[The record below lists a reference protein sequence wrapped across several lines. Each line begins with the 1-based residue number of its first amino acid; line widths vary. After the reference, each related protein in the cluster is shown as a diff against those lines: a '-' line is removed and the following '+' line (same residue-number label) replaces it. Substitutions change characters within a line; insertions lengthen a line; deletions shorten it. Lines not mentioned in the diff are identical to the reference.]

1 MNTILGVVSL
11 LAGIAGVC
19 GICIIFR
26 NNSLKERSRWRIS
39 GKKLSCTEIIGQP
52 IRYVVEVEYQLNN
65 DVYRKKIVTSDKGIR
80 ECRDNEQIQLLY
92 VEKINKIYWAE
103 DKSNEW
109 FVCILL
115 LIVFCCFMF
124 GLTCVLWILV

>member
-1 MNTILGVVSL
+1 MNTVLGVVSL

-19 GICIIFR
+19 GIYIIFR

-52 IRYVVEVEYQLNN
+52 IRYAVEVEYQLNN
-65 DVYRKKIVTSDKGIR
+65 DVYRRKIVTSDKRIR
-80 ECRDNEQIQLLY
+80 ECRDNEQIQLIY
-92 VEKINKIYWAE
+92 VEEINKVFWAE

-109 FVCILL
+109 FILVL
-115 LIVFCCFMF
+115 MLIVFCCFMF
-124 GLTCVLWILV
+124 GLTFVLWILA

>member
-65 DVYRKKIVTSDKGIR
+65 DVYRRKIITSDKRIR
-80 ECRDNEQIQLLY
+80 ECRDNEQIQLIY
-92 VEKINKIYWAE
+92 VGGINKIFWAE

-109 FVCILL
+109 FVLILM

-124 GLTCVLWILV
+124 GLTCILWILA

>member
-1 MNTILGVVSL
+1 MNIIIGVMSF
-11 LAGIAGVC
+11 LAGIAGIS
-19 GICIIFR
+19 GIYIIFR
-26 NNSLKERSRWRIS
+26 NKRLKERSSRRIL

-65 DVYRKKIVTSDKGIR
+65 AVCRRKIVTSDKRIKKYK
-80 ECRDNEQIQLLY
+80 DDEQIPLLY
-92 VEKINKIYWAE
+92 VEEINKIFWAE

-124 GLTCVLWILV
+124 GLTCALWILP

>member
-1 MNTILGVVSL
+1 MNTVLGVMSL

-19 GICIIFR
+19 GIYIILR

-65 DVYRKKIVTSDKGIR
+65 DVYRRKIVTSDKRIR
-80 ECRDNEQIQLLY
+80 ECRDNEQIQLIY
-92 VEKINKIYWAE
+92 VGGINKIFWAE

-109 FVCILL
+109 FVLILM
-115 LIVFCCFMF
+115 LIVFCGFMF
-124 GLTCVLWILV
+124 GLTYILWFLD

>member
-1 MNTILGVVSL
+1 MNTVLGVVSL

-19 GICIIFR
+19 GIYIIFR

-65 DVYRKKIVTSDKGIR
+65 DVYRRKIVTSDKRIR
-80 ECRDNEQIQLLY
+80 ECRDNEQIQLIY
-92 VEKINKIYWAE
+92 VDGIDKIFWAE
-103 DKSNEW
+103 GKSNEW
-109 FVCILL
+109 FVLILM

-124 GLTCVLWILV
+124 GLTGVLWILA

>member
-1 MNTILGVVSL
+1 MNTVLGVVSL

-52 IRYVVEVEYQLNN
+52 TRYVVEVEYQLNN
-65 DVYRKKIVTSDKGIR
+65 DVYRKKIVTSDKRIR

-103 DKSNEW
+103 DESNEW

-124 GLTCVLWILV
+124 GLTCILWILA

>member
-1 MNTILGVVSL
+1 MNTVLGVVSL

-19 GICIIFR
+19 GIYIIFR

-65 DVYRKKIVTSDKGIR
+65 DVYRRKIVTSDKRIR
-80 ECRDNEQIQLLY
+80 ECKDNEQIQLIY
-92 VEKINKIYWAE
+92 VEEINKVFWAE

-109 FVCILL
+109 FVLILM
-115 LIVFCCFMF
+115 LIVFCGFMF
-124 GLTCVLWILV
+124 GLTFVLWILA

>member
-1 MNTILGVVSL
+1 MNTILGVLSL

-19 GICIIFR
+19 CICIIFR

-52 IRYVVEVEYQLNN
+52 TRYVVEVEYQLNN
-65 DVYRKKIVTSDKGIR
+65 DVYRKKIVTSDKRIR
-80 ECRDNEQIQLLY
+80 ECRDNEQIQLIY
-92 VEKINKIYWAE
+92 VEEINKVFWAE

-109 FVCILL
+109 FVLILM

-124 GLTCVLWILV
+124 GLTCILWILA

>member
-1 MNTILGVVSL
+1 MNTVLGVVSL

-19 GICIIFR
+19 GIYIILR
-26 NNSLKERSRWRIS
+26 NNSLKERSRWHIS

-65 DVYRKKIVTSDKGIR
+65 DVYRRKIVTSDKRIR
-80 ECRDNEQIQLLY
+80 ECRDNEQIQLIY
-92 VEKINKIYWAE
+92 VEGIDKIFWAE

-109 FVCILL
+109 FGWILM
-115 LIVFCCFMF
+115 LIIFCCVMF
-124 GLTCVLWILV
+124 GLTCVLWILA

>member
-1 MNTILGVVSL
+1 MNTVLGVVSL

-19 GICIIFR
+19 GIYIILR

-65 DVYRKKIVTSDKGIR
+65 NIYRRKIVTSDKRIR
-80 ECRDNEQIQLLY
+80 ECRDNEQIQLIY
-92 VEKINKIYWAE
+92 VGGINKIFWAE

-109 FVCILL
+109 FVLILM
-115 LIVFCCFMF
+115 LIVFCGFMF
-124 GLTCVLWILV
+124 GLTYILWFLD

>member
-1 MNTILGVVSL
+1 MYTVFGVVSL

-19 GICIIFR
+19 GIYIILR

-65 DVYRKKIVTSDKGIR
+65 DIYRRKIVTSDKRIR
-80 ECRDNEQIQLLY
+80 ECRDNEQIQLIY
-92 VEKINKIYWAE
+92 VEEKNKVFWAE

-109 FVCILL
+109 FILVL
-115 LIVFCCFMF
+115 MLIVFCCFMF
-124 GLTCVLWILV
+124 GLTCILWILA

>member
-1 MNTILGVVSL
+1 MNTVLGVVSL

-19 GICIIFR
+19 GIYIILR

-65 DVYRKKIVTSDKGIR
+65 DVYRRKIVTSDKRIR
-80 ECRDNEQIQLLY
+80 ECRDNEQIQLIY
-92 VEKINKIYWAE
+92 VDGIDKIFWAE
-103 DKSNEW
+103 GKSNEW
-109 FVCILL
+109 FVLILM

-124 GLTCVLWILV
+124 GLTGVLWILA

>member
-1 MNTILGVVSL
+1 MNTVLGVVSL

-19 GICIIFR
+19 GIYIIFR

-52 IRYVVEVEYQLNN
+52 TRYVVEVEYQLNN
-65 DVYRKKIVTSDKGIR
+65 DVYRKKIVTSDKRIR

-103 DKSNEW
+103 EESNEW

-124 GLTCVLWILV
+124 GLTCILWILA

>member
-1 MNTILGVVSL
+1 MNTVLGVMSL

-19 GICIIFR
+19 GIYIILR

-65 DVYRKKIVTSDKGIR
+65 DVYRRKIVTSDKRIR
-80 ECRDNEQIQLLY
+80 ECRDNEQIQLIY
-92 VEKINKIYWAE
+92 VGGINKIFWAE

-109 FVCILL
+109 FVLILM

-124 GLTCVLWILV
+124 GLTGVLWILA

>member
-1 MNTILGVVSL
+1 MNTILGVMSL

-65 DVYRKKIVTSDKGIR
+65 DVYRRKIITSDKRIR
-80 ECRDNEQIQLLY
+80 ECRDNEQIQLIY
-92 VEKINKIYWAE
+92 VGGINKIFWAE

-109 FVCILL
+109 FVLILM

-124 GLTCVLWILV
+124 GLTCILWILA

>member
-1 MNTILGVVSL
+1 MYTVFGVVSL

-19 GICIIFR
+19 GIYIILR

-65 DVYRKKIVTSDKGIR
+65 DIYRRKIVTSDKRIR
-80 ECRDNEQIQLLY
+80 ECRDNEQIQLIY
-92 VEKINKIYWAE
+92 VGGINKIFWAE

-109 FVCILL
+109 FVLILM

-124 GLTCVLWILV
+124 GLTCILWILA

>member
-1 MNTILGVVSL
+1 MNTVLGVVSL

-19 GICIIFR
+19 GIYIIFR

-65 DVYRKKIVTSDKGIR
+65 DVYRRKIVTSDKRIR
-80 ECRDNEQIQLLY
+80 ECRDNEQIQLIY
-92 VEKINKIYWAE
+92 VGGINKIFWAE

-109 FVCILL
+109 FVLILM

-124 GLTCVLWILV
+124 GLTGVLWILA

>member
-1 MNTILGVVSL
+1 MNTVLGVVSL

-52 IRYVVEVEYQLNN
+52 TRYVVEVEYQLNN
-65 DVYRKKIVTSDKGIR
+65 DVYRKKIVTSDKRIR

-103 DKSNEW
+103 EESNEW

-124 GLTCVLWILV
+124 GLTCILWILA

>member
-1 MNTILGVVSL
+1 MNTVLGVLSL
-11 LAGIAGVC
+11 LAGIAGVY
-19 GICIIFR
+19 GIYIIFR

-65 DVYRKKIVTSDKGIR
+65 DVYRKKIVTSDKRIR
-80 ECRDNEQIQLLY
+80 ECRDNEQIQLIY
-92 VEKINKIYWAE
+92 VGGINKIFWAE

-109 FVCILL
+109 FVLILM

-124 GLTCVLWILV
+124 GLTCVLWILA